1 MTSLLAERD
10 FVTRYA
16 DIRSYTSQAEQAR
29 VIRVRRRPADQPG
42 TRRSRLSQA
51 DRTAH
56 QHYSLIVVDTGTGI
70 LDSAVQGVIREA
82 DQIIVVMPPA
92 LDGARVAA
100 ATLDW
105 LDRHGHHDLVENA
118 VAVINAV
125 RGTPRRRDRETLRR
139 PLRRRRTHPV
149 GSRPSRPER
158 RPHSRSCV
166 MLPARPICTWPSP

>member
-1 MTSLLAERD
+1 M
-10 FVTRYA
+10 
-16 DIRSYTSQAEQAR
+16 RSNCS
-29 VIRVRRRPADQPG
+29 PALQ
-42 TRRSRLSQA
+42 S
-51 DRTAH
+51 DRGR
-56 QHYSLIVVDTGTGI
+56 TGTGI

-125 RGTPRRRDRETLRR
+125 RGTPRRLHWTRSRDTSPAVAPTSYASRGIEALEAGAETTLEELRHAAREAYLH
-139 PLRRRRTHPV
+139 LAESV
-149 GSRPSRPER
+149 AGSFSVDRWDTS
-158 RPHSRSCV
+158 SRSAATSV
-166 MLPARPICTWPSP
+166 SIQEGQKRNDHPRAATRR